1 MADKSVRSMIMEKI
15 RGSPG
20 LHFRELQRVVGCA
33 TGQLQ
38 YHLYQLETAGQIYQK
53 KDGKKVRFFPNEG
66 PSFRERDIL
75 FSIRNRA
82 RSRIIFDLILYGTME
97 RGKLIKTRKSRMLE
111 TREAF
116 NSLLEQRIIL
126 VEKDKVSLANREEIL
141 MVLKKYKE
149 SFLDSLSSNLIS
161 LLR

>member
-1 MADKSVRSMIMEKI
+1 MADKSVRSMILEKVQE
-15 RGSPG
+15 SPG

-82 RSRIIFDLILYGTME
+82 RSRIIFDLILYGTLE
-97 RGKLIKTRKSRMLE
+97 REKLMKTRQSRRIE
-111 TREAF
+111 TLEAF
-116 NSLLEQRIIL
+116 NSLLEQRII
-126 VEKDKVSLANREEIL
+126 VVKQDKVSLTDREEIL
-141 MVLKKYKE
+141 KVLKKYKE
-149 SFLDSLSSNLIS
+149 SFLDSLSTNLIS

>member
-1 MADKSVRSMIMEKI
+1 MADKSVRSMILEKVQE
-15 RGSPG
+15 SPG

-82 RSRIIFDLILYGTME
+82 RSRIIFDLILYGTLE
-97 RGKLIKTRKSRMLE
+97 RDKLMKTRQSRRIE
-111 TREAF
+111 TLEAF
-116 NSLLEQRIIL
+116 NSLLEQRII
-126 VEKDKVSLANREEIL
+126 VVKQDKVSLTDREEIL
-141 MVLKKYKE
+141 KVLKKYKE
-149 SFLDSLSSNLIS
+149 SFLDSLSTNLIS